1 MGAVGTWAVQDL
13 GLFTL
18 TLLVSGL
25 TAYLVY
31 TMLHPERV

>member
-1 MGAVGTWAVQDL
+1 MDAVSWIANDL
-13 GLFTL
+13 GLVVL

-31 TMLHPERV
+31 TMVHPERI

>member
-1 MGAVGTWAVQDL
+1 MGAAAWAANDL
-13 GLFTL
+13 GLVVL

-31 TMLHPERV
+31 TMVHPERI

>member
-1 MGAVGTWAVQDL
+1 MDAVSWIANDL
-13 GLFTL
+13 GLVAL

-31 TMLHPERV
+31 TMVHPERI